1 MVLKFIGTIFI
12 VALIFFGSFLAY
24 IVFNPSQAQ
33 FFVNFGINPN
43 DVALFL
49 GKLVNAIFGIIVL
62 LTSILWIILL
72 FRALWTAKD
81 LKRKRLLRW
90 LLSGFV
96 GIILF
101 SCITLWAYLV
111 QTINATDYSNPGGTV
126 LLYDHALWSEETFRD
141 QSQIFQTSEL
151 IGPVTVLFDISA
163 NAKLTEDK
171 NLFTIE
177 SFAINFDG
185 AKCADGSTV
194 VTGKSPKTD
203 KTIICTFDKIQVYN
217 PQGKYI
223 GRDRNGEPKEINMFL
238 PSIEIR
244 GLVDIK
250 KQRNKDNKN
259 IITFDASGLRNLGK
273 ILWIYDNKSQVEQPS
288 ITEVEW
294 EIARYVCLQV
304 IRQNGCDRVF
314 VIGASRDQ
322 ENIGKIVWDVDP
334 GNSLLYH
341 FRIDKLTLDENEI
354 TRVEW
359 ILDNRS
365 IMCNENETT
374 CSYLFDSY
382 GKKQVQTKITLASG
396 EAYPIDYELIIEEP
410 IKLARKLRVY
420 DEAWVQLNKED
431 TYDANLRAYVIK
443 DLAFPATIK
452 FDARDIVPSQS
463 GYKLEKVE
471 WNISNTK
478 SDEQKIGETLDL
490 DIIEATR
497 YTIHATYTFVAIQW
511 TEKKTSIGKDAII
524 IDTESKN
531 LIPILSIDQSSDYLP
546 VTVRVDASASRTK
559 NGEIKKFIYNFWE
572 WRAPVEWDSQQ
583 TYEYISPGE
592 KTITLTIVSSTGEKE
607 STKRQIVIKEAQRV
621 VDFLPSVSPGVVGI
635 DIDFMPRNITGQ
647 VEEYIWNFWDGTPTV
662 RTMNPSHIFTRSW
675 KYTVSLTVR
684 YSDGT
689 QRSET
694 REYLVEGTA
703 Q

>member
-1 MVLKFIGTIFI
+1 MENTTPTNPSPTPTPSPDTPSTSSSDSLLETIIQESQSSGVPTTPAADTTVSQPTPVSSSPSTPPSSPSQNTTTTIVSKKVQPISYSMVLKFIGTIFI

-288 ITEVEW
+288 ITEVE
-294 EIARYVCLQV
+294 
-304 IRQNGCDRVF
+304 
-314 VIGASRDQ
+314 
-322 ENIGKIVWDVDP
+322 
-334 GNSLLYH
+334 
-341 FRIDKLTLDENEI
+341 
-354 TRVEW
+354 
-359 ILDNRS
+359 
-365 IMCNENETT
+365 
-374 CSYLFDSY
+374 
-382 GKKQVQTKITLASG
+382 
-396 EAYPIDYELIIEEP
+396 
-410 IKLARKLRVY
+410 
-420 DEAWVQLNKED
+420 
-431 TYDANLRAYVIK
+431 
-443 DLAFPATIK
+443 
-452 FDARDIVPSQS
+452 
-463 GYKLEKVE
+463 
-471 WNISNTK
+471 
-478 SDEQKIGETLDL
+478 
-490 DIIEATR
+490 
-497 YTIHATYTFVAIQW
+497 
-511 TEKKTSIGKDAII
+511 
-524 IDTESKN
+524 
-531 LIPILSIDQSSDYLP
+531 
-546 VTVRVDASASRTK
+546 
-559 NGEIKKFIYNFWE
+559 
-572 WRAPVEWDSQQ
+572 
-583 TYEYISPGE
+583 
-592 KTITLTIVSSTGEKE
+592 
-607 STKRQIVIKEAQRV
+607 
-621 VDFLPSVSPGVVGI
+621 
-635 DIDFMPRNITGQ
+635 
-647 VEEYIWNFWDGTPTV
+647 
-662 RTMNPSHIFTRSW
+662 
-675 KYTVSLTVR
+675 
-684 YSDGT
+684 
-689 QRSET
+689 
-694 REYLVEGTA
+694 
-703 Q
+703 